1 MTKNLNDGMVHSV
14 TCALLRGGSC
24 DCSPIDTSEA
34 MRRDDVMRIFAPLP
48 PEEAKALREFWPRHR

>member
-1 MTKNLNDGMVHSV
+1 MTKNLIDGMVHSV

-34 MRRDDVMRIFAPLP
+34 MRRIFAPLP

>member
-1 MTKNLNDGMVHSV
+1 
-14 TCALLRGGSC
+14 
-24 DCSPIDTSEA
+24 